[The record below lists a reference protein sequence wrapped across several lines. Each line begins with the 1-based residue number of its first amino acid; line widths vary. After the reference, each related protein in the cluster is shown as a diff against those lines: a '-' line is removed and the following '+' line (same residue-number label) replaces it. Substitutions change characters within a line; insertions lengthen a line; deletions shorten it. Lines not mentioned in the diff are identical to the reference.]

1 MFSSGFS
8 EKSFANM
15 LSNQGIDF
23 SVFMDELS
31 KVEVAPVEIPFLNVK
46 VRNAKDGLE
55 TVFRLGE
62 QYARDKSVSGKIFK
76 YLKDMTPDC
85 QFRKFPTVGLCWA

>member
-1 MFSSGFS
+1 
-8 EKSFANM
+8 M